1 LHVFKLIFDHFSF
14 QIYHSFPKD
23 LKRKRKKEKKKKKK
37 KEKTNKRLALQLRY
51 GIR

>member
-23 LKRKRKKEKKKKKK
+23 LKRKRKKEKKKEE
-37 KEKTNKRLALQLRY
+37 EKRKNEQKTCFAT
-51 GIR
+51 

>member
-23 LKRKRKKEKKKKKK
+23 LKTKIKKEKKKEE
-37 KEKTNKRLALQLRY
+37 EKRKNEQKTCFAT
-51 GIR
+51 